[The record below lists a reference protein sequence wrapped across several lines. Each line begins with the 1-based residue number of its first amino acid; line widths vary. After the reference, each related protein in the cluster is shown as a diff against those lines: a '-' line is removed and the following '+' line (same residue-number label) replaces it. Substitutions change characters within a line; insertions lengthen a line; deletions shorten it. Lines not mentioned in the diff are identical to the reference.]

1 MFYAN
6 YIKLCNS
13 VDKSPSAV
21 AEEIGIKRSTV
32 TRWKS
37 GKSQTD
43 ANIQKVADYF
53 NVSVDFLKGN
63 EQKEAPPAIESGE
76 RSPDDAVL
84 LDAFNKADETTKELI
99 RRALGL
105 K

>member
-6 YIKLCNS
+6 YLKLCNS
-13 VDKSPSAV
+13 IGKSPSTV
-21 AEEIGIKRSTV
+21 AEEIGIQRSTV

-53 NVSVDFLKGN
+53 HVSVDYLKGN
-63 EQKEAPPAIESGE
+63 EKTPTVPEDDE
-76 RSPDDAVL
+76 RSYDDAVL
-84 LDAFNKADETTKELI
+84 LDAFNNADETTKELI

>member
-6 YIKLCNS
+6 YLKLCNS
-13 VDKSPSAV
+13 IGKSPSTV
-21 AEEIGIKRSTV
+21 AEEIGIQRSTV

-53 NVSVDFLKGN
+53 HVSVDYLKGN
-63 EQKEAPPAIESGE
+63 EKTPTVPEDDE
-76 RSPDDAVL
+76 RSYDDAVL